1 MKTLTYE
8 TLKELSNLAT
18 IPCTVLSV
26 EKKPDGSCGEIR
38 FFAINELFKK
48 SYYDIFAKNEGDEA
62 IPYEGFEKSIEGEL
76 YTSHLPKEPNFED
89 VCFRAAW
96 NNEYINT
103 YVDTTKMYGFWTEDI
118 LLPIGYEEGADVAY
132 CTFMYTL
139 NKEMD
144 TGKFA
149 TVSPDIASFVIKT
162 CVELRNEKDFLS
174 SMNTVVND
182 LRIYTDSFACC
193 VLTVE
198 QDQKMFEIISES
210 VRNNEV
216 CVKEVFST
224 VPYSVVASWEG
235 LVKETNCIIIKDE
248 HDFEHYK
255 KLAPEWA
262 RSLKDNDVH
271 ALVLYPLIHHGG
283 IIGYLYITNFDVANI
298 LRLQE
303 TIELIS
309 FFLTAEVA
317 NHLFLQRL
325 EYLSNVDMLTG
336 VFNRNCMNVNVD
348 ELSLKLEFNPR
359 PFNVAFCDLNGLKTV
374 NDTEG
379 HAAGDVLLKDAAKA
393 LREVFDESNIFRAGG
408 DEFSIIISGLTEKEM
423 ERDIEL
429 IREVSKKYNKL
440 VFAVGG
446 CVEEKGTGV
455 RTALRLADERMYADK
470 KKYYDKYPERKRTNS
485 KDNWNMT

>member
-1 MKTLTYE
+1 MADYSYD
-8 TLKELSNLAT
+8 TLKNLVNLYT
-18 IPCTVLSV
+18 IPAAVMQV
-26 EKKPDGSCGEIR
+26 HKNPDGSCGDVIM
-38 FFAINELFKK
+38 FAINKVLEDNYKALFLNDGEVRKVEGQP
-48 SYYDIFAKNEGDEA
+48 YYANM
-62 IPYEGFEKSIEGEL
+62 
-76 YTSHLPKEPNFED
+76 PKEPKFED
-89 VCFRAAW
+89 ICFKCAW
-96 NNEYINT
+96 KGEPVHT

-216 CVKEVFST
+216 CVKEVFSA

-374 NDTEG
+374 NDNGG
-379 HAAGDVLLKDAAKA
+379 HDRGDKLLVYAADVLKD
-393 LREVFDESNIFRAGG
+393 VFKDDKIFRAGG
-408 DEFSIIISGLTEKEM
+408 DEFAIISFSAKSE
-423 ERDIEL
+423 
-429 IREVSKKYNKL
+429 
-440 VFAVGG
+440 F
-446 CVEEKGTGV
+446 EEKINALRERARDPEWLYFAIGYYHDEEDGN
-455 RTALRLADERMYADK
+455 LRLAMRYADEEMYK
-470 KKYYDKYPERKRTNS
+470 DKDKFYEAYPDKRR
-485 KDNWNMT
+485 